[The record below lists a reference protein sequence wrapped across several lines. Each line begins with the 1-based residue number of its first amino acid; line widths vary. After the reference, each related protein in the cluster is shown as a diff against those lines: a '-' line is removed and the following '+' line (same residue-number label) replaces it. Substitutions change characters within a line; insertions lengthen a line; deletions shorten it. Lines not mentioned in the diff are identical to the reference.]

1 MPECE
6 SLAYSRIFTDLFLT
20 SEASWAWYLLP
31 VSRMVF
37 PQSQNYTLSSAYTIW
52 LSFQTLI
59 LKAYVL
65 SEWFYPTTKSTKGSY
80 FSHHCGLRASLM
92 QLKEG
97 SIYFDLN
104 FHNGKGMEAGAGWRP
119 DQIHVNRS
127 LYWACCYH
135 GGLTSKDCSGSEL
148 EPQCSK
154 PSEQPMPVSPVTYE
168 KAPLPPKKVSP
179 AVKQLFKQISLWDPF
194 TFKPKLMMIVK

>member
-6 SLAYSRIFTDLFLT
+6 SLAYSRIFTHLFLT
-20 SEASWAWYLLP
+20 SEASWALSLLP

-37 PQSQNYTLSSAYTIW
+37 PQSQNCTLSSAYTIW
-52 LSFQTLI
+52 LFFQTLI

-65 SEWFYPTTKSTKGSY
+65 SEWFYPTTKSTKSSY
-80 FSHHCGLRASLM
+80 FSHHCGLKASLM

-104 FHNGKGMEAGAGWRP
+104 FHNGKGMEARAVWRP
-119 DQIHVNRS
+119 DQIHFNRS

-148 EPQCSK
+148 EPHVQSLLNSLCLSAGSHMGRLRYF
-154 PSEQPMPVSPVTYE
+154 PRECP
-168 KAPLPPKKVSP
+168 
-179 AVKQLFKQISLWDPF
+179 QL
-194 TFKPKLMMIVK
+194 